1 LYLTDVRAA
10 AGLDHTPFLHT
21 WSLAVEWQFY
31 LLWPFAVLAAV
42 RYGRARAAIWLL
54 AGWVILSLVGA
65 ALFLSGHFYVPYF
78 SPLRGAGLLLG
89 AALAFRPISASNWA
103 GWVGLTLIATTLL
116 VSSGVDLPAPC
127 AWQIPLA
134 SLGAALVVVSPPQL
148 LAWKPL
154 AALGAISYGFYL
166 WHMPITIAARSL
178 DLPLYGPLS
187 IILAIGGAAIS
198 WRYIERPFRRRPIT
212 LAAVAAE

>member
-1 LYLTDVRAA
+1 
-10 AGLDHTPFLHT
+10 
-21 WSLAVEWQFY
+21 
-31 LLWPFAVLAAV
+31 
-42 RYGRARAAIWLL
+42 
-54 AGWVILSLVGA
+54 
-65 ALFLSGHFYVPYF
+65 
-78 SPLRGAGLLLG
+78 
-89 AALAFRPISASNWA
+89 
-103 GWVGLTLIATTLL
+103 
-116 VSSGVDLPAPC
+116 
-127 AWQIPLA
+127 
-134 SLGAALVVVSPPQL
+134 